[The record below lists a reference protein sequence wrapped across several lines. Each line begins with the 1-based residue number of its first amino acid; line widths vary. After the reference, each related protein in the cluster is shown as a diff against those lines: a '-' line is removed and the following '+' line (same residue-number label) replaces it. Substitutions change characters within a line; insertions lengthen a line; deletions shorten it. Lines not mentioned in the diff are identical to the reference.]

1 MACIA
6 TPIDDFKASPHLFI
20 PACQNPIG
28 VIQKWR
34 HLDDATT
41 FQTPS
46 SLSYGLI
53 NPFFRGVIYLNVPF
67 LVQAEQF
74 ARRGG
79 TQSKKVIVL
88 VW

>member
-20 PACQNPIG
+20 PACPNPIG

-41 FQTPS
+41 F
-46 SLSYGLI
+46 
-53 NPFFRGVIYLNVPF
+53 
-67 LVQAEQF
+67 
-74 ARRGG
+74 
-79 TQSKKVIVL
+79 
-88 VW
+88 